1 MKRPRRETATAR
13 GLRELRAALAADVP
27 GRLERLRDELDARR
41 LDAILVTSA
50 PNVHYLS
57 GFTGDE
63 SALLVGTRAGT
74 RGKTGGV
81 LVTDARFEEEAA
93 GSAPKAKVVIRK
105 GPLIKEC
112 VRQARA
118 RGWRRLGFELTG
130 LLAVD
135 RDDLARE
142 ARAVRGK
149 RLTLKGIRGLV
160 EALRQL
166 KSRSEVEAIRRAVRL
181 AEAAGRMARSYFRAG
196 RSELDVARRVARRME
211 DLGASEASFPTI
223 AAFDARS
230 SLPHAKPTD
239 AVARAKSFLLLD
251 WGARADFY
259 CSDLTR
265 VFAQNS
271 IPAWL
276 RRAHSVVHE
285 AARAAVERAGPGVR
299 ARDVDSAAREVIR
312 KAGWGREFRHGLG
325 HGLGL
330 EVHEAPRLGP
340 GSPDV
345 LRAGMV
351 VTIEPGVYFP
361 GRGGVRIEDDVLVTD
376 DGAER
381 LSGLPRCLR

>member
-1 MKRPRRETATAR
+1 MPRRKKDADAE
-13 GLRELRAALAADVP
+13 LRKLRAALRADVP
-27 GRLERLRDELDARR
+27 ARLERLRDELDARK
-41 LDAILVTSA
+41 LDAILVTST

-93 GSAPKAKVVIRK
+93 GSAPNAKIVIRK

-112 VRQARA
+112 VKQARA

-135 RDDLARE
+135 RDDLGRE
-142 ARAVRGK
+142 ARAVKRK
-149 RLTLKGIRGLV
+149 RIRLTGIRGLV
-160 EALRQL
+160 EALRSL
-166 KSRSEVEAIRRAVRL
+166 KSAAEVEAIARAVRM
-181 AEAAGRMARSYFRAG
+181 AEAAGRTARGYFRPG

-211 DLGASEASFPTI
+211 DLGASEGSFPTI

-230 SLPHAKPTD
+230 SLPHAKPTA
-239 AVARAKSFLLLD
+239 AVARKRSFLLLD

-265 VFAQNS
+265 VIALNS
-271 IPAWL
+271 IPGWL
-276 RRAHSVVHE
+276 RRAHGAVLE
-285 AARAAVERAGPGVR
+285 AAQAAVERAGPGVR
-299 ARDVDSAAREVIR
+299 ARDVDAAARKVIR

-340 GSPDV
+340 RSPDV
-345 LRAGMV
+345 LRPGMV

-381 LSGLPRCLR
+381 LSRLPRDLK